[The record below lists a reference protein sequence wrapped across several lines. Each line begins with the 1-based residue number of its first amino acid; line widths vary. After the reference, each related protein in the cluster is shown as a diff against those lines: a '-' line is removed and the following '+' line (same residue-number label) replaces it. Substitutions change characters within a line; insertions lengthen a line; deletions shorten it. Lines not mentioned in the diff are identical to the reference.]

1 MPGADAA
8 FDSGGHAAAR
18 RRPHPAHLPAAGAGP
33 PPCSLLPR
41 APRCCAG
48 GATRGLVAPFP
59 FTPGVQRSREGA
71 QGTNTLFFFTFF
83 PSTTLQKGTAS
94 PGTPQR
100 APHGSAQPQH
110 APTLLGLPKGSSS
123 ARRPAP
129 EPGWQP
135 PFLPVMLPAPGGPG
149 PFPRAGNV
157 AGLCRQRV
165 PAKRARERSQRFQHP
180 ELAAG
185 LRLLSLLPTPCAGR
199 SDLSANVCG

>member
-1 MPGADAA
+1 MLRLIAGGMPLPAGAHV
-8 FDSGGHAAAR
+8 SHTSRQLGLG
-18 RRPHPAHLPAAGAGP
+18 PHPAAFSPGPPGAVPEEPHEAWWLLSLSPLACSAAG
-33 PPCSLLPR
+33 
-41 APRCCAG
+41 
-48 GATRGLVAPFP
+48 RGH
-59 FTPGVQRSREGA
+59 REP
-71 QGTNTLFFFTFF
+71 TLFFFTFF